1 MDSVM
6 SALVGFLTAELTIG
20 GVPILVREVVGNV
33 FGLGSAYLGMRRL
46 VWAWPVGIAG
56 NILLFTVFL
65 GGVFHTPQ
73 DLDLY
78 GQAGRQVMFLV
89 VSVYGWWRW
98 TQTRRAAAAVAEA
111 AAHAHPDGNGD
122 GHAGARSSSAAVM
135 PRWATGRER
144 LTMLAIAVGGTI
156 VCAKIFEALGSWG
169 PWADAWIFVGSL
181 LATWGMAKGWT
192 EFWLIWIAVD
202 VVGVPLLFLG
212 GYYPSAALYL
222 FYAVFVTWGF
232 VTWVRV
238 QRQAAARDV
247 QPVPA
252 TANGDQARAAAASS
266 SNRSSVTTTP
276 ESVLDGAR

>member
-1 MDSVM
+1 MDTIT
-6 SALVGFLTAELTIG
+6 SALVGFLTAQLTIG
-20 GVPILVREVVGNV
+20 GVPILVREIVGNV
-33 FGLGSAYLGMRRL
+33 FGLASAYFGMKRL

-65 GGVFHTPQ
+65 GGVFNTPQ

-78 GQAGRQVMFLV
+78 GQAGRQVMFLT

-98 TQTRRAAAAVAEA
+98 SQTRRLAARGGAA
-111 AAHAHPDGNGD
+111 DSG
-122 GHAGARSSSAAVM
+122 AAVM

-144 LTMLAIAVGGTI
+144 LLMLAIAIFGTI
-156 VCAKIFEALGSWG
+156 ACSLIFEALGSWG

-202 VVGVPLLFLG
+202 IVGVPLLFLG

-222 FYAVFVTWGF
+222 FYGVFVTFGF
-232 VTWVRV
+232 ITWLRV
-238 QRQAAARDV
+238 QRAGQGAD
-247 QPVPA
+247 
-252 TANGDQARAAAASS
+252 ARAGEPLTDASLADEPG
-266 SNRSSVTTTP
+266 NDPARAGRADT
-276 ESVLDGAR
+276 GARASGDRTHSGAHAHAVTRG

>member
-1 MDSVM
+1 MDTIT
-6 SALVGFLTAELTIG
+6 SALVGFLTAQLTIG
-20 GVPILVREVVGNV
+20 GVPILVREIVGNV
-33 FGLGSAYLGMRRL
+33 FGLASAYFGMKRL

-65 GGVFHTPQ
+65 GGVFNTPQ

-78 GQAGRQVMFLV
+78 GQAGRQVMFLA

-98 TQTRRAAAAVAEA
+98 SQTRRLTARGGAA
-111 AAHAHPDGNGD
+111 DSG
-122 GHAGARSSSAAVM
+122 AAVM

-144 LTMLAIAVGGTI
+144 LLMLAIAIFGTI
-156 VCAKIFEALGSWG
+156 ACALIFEALGSWG

-202 VVGVPLLFLG
+202 IVGVPLLFLG

-222 FYAVFVTWGF
+222 FYGVFVTFGF
-232 VTWVRV
+232 ITWLRV
-238 QRQAAARDV
+238 QRAGQDS
-247 QPVPA
+247 
-252 TANGDQARAAAASS
+252 DARAGEPLTDASLADEPG
-266 SNRSSVTTTP
+266 NDPARAGRADT
-276 ESVLDGAR
+276 GARASGDRTHSGAHAHAVTRG